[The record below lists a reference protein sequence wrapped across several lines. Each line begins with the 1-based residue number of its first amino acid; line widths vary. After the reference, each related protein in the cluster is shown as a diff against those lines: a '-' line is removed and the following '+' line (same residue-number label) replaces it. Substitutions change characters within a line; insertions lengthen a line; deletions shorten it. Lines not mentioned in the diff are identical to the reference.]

1 LEILAFVIGAG
12 AALVAGSPMNPG
24 LRPVA
29 KALVAGAL
37 VVSDL
42 AKTAAATAGEQ
53 WQDLVAE
60 VKADRDDQARMDVAT
75 PAPAGTPETATV
87 PQPAE

>member
-1 LEILAFVIGAG
+1 MEIIAFVIGAG

-42 AKTAAATAGEQ
+42 ARTAAATAGEQ

-60 VKADRDDQARMDVAT
+60 VKADRDDHARADVAT
-75 PAPAGTPETATV
+75 PAAADVAEAASPA
-87 PQPAE
+87 AE

>member
-1 LEILAFVIGAG
+1 MEILAFVIGAG

-60 VKADRDDQARMDVAT
+60 VKADREDQSRVDVSDAASTAADAAT
-75 PAPAGTPETATV
+75 PV
-87 PQPAE
+87 SQPAE

>member
-1 LEILAFVIGAG
+1 MEIFAFVLGAG

-37 VVSDL
+37 VASDL
-42 AKTAAATAGEQ
+42 VRTAAATAGEQ

-60 VKADRDDQARMDVAT
+60 VKSDREDHSRAEAAAPVAADPADLDGAARPT
-75 PAPAGTPETATV
+75 E
-87 PQPAE
+87 